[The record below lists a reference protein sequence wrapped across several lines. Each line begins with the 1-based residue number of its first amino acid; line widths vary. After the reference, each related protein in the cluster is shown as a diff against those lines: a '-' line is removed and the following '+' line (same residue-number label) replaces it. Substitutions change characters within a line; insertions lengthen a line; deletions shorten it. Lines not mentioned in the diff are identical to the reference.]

1 MAIFKKPTITRM
13 DNTRDYVQENYLR
26 MGEVKLKLVDKGDR
40 ISELYKK
47 MKPISIP
54 KVDNTRDYV
63 QENYLKMGE
72 VKLKL
77 VDNKTDRLLK
87 LYNGQR

>member
-13 DNTRDYVQENYLR
+13 
-26 MGEVKLKLVDKGDR
+26 
-40 ISELYKK
+40 
-47 MKPISIP
+47 
-54 KVDNTRDYV
+54 DNTRDYV